1 MEFKDYIAILN
12 RRKWLIIVTLL
23 AALVTVFVGSKIQ
36 TPIYESSVTLRVAA
50 SSVGQLNYSSTTY
63 ATQLLNTTAQIAT
76 SQPVLAELAKRL
88 ELSEEPVV
96 KSEVIP
102 NTELI
107 KLTVENTD
115 PKMAA
120 QEATA
125 LAEIIISQSNFV
137 YTGGATSSLNVLGTQ
152 VAKVEQDILTT
163 RGQYAASLLVTPP
176 APEASDLLYQE
187 LMLQQRNYDSLLSQY
202 QSAQV
207 LNEMRAHMITVVD
220 SALVPDSPSKPNLL
234 FNLIIGAAAGLLA
247 GIILAFIFD
256 SLDDTLYSTQEIE
269 RFSGIPV
276 FSRIPKTK
284 KSYLALSANNNSAFS
299 DSFRELA
306 LRVQQMS
313 RKKPIK
319 VILVFSAEPNQG
331 KSMVVSHL
339 AVALSESGKKVV
351 AVDCDLRMP
360 RLHQWFQIQNST
372 GLKDV
377 IDHQADIISA
387 LKMTS
392 FENCWVLTSGKT
404 TNKPMLV
411 LGSNRMHEV
420 INLLS
425 GKFDYVLL
433 DTPALLAVGDAS
445 VISEYADAL
454 ILVARRKESTKE
466 AVKAAG
472 NFLKDYTNKFT
483 ALVVNQ
489 DETRDGYYYH
499 HSAPV
504 DEPLSSE
511 YLLNRLQGQE
521 PQRGDEVN
529 GTKRKK
535 RKMEID
541 PNIESVVLEI
551 AKEQPSLGQIK
562 VANELRKEDFKI
574 TPAQVRNIWLK
585 HGLETA
591 EKRSQA
597 SQSNGGGSVNEF
609 PK

>member
-472 NFLKDYTNKFT
+472 NFLKNYTNKFT